1 MCSFQVLSAVASSG
15 CSAKGTGRGGVGGG
29 HLEVFLGVA
38 QQVCLHSAG
47 TQSRG
52 PHLEEESRSGSC
64 LLPTRERLLTTQA
77 SILWVSFLSSLTGPF
92 LIFLMSTLTK
102 FYPKGKDHQDQ
113 GFRR

>member
-15 CSAKGTGRGGVGGG
+15 CSAKGMGRGEGGGGG

-38 QQVCLHSAG
+38 LQVCLHSAG
-47 TQSRG
+47 TQSHG

-77 SILWVSFLSSLTGPF
+77 SIL
-92 LIFLMSTLTK
+92 
-102 FYPKGKDHQDQ
+102 
-113 GFRR
+113 